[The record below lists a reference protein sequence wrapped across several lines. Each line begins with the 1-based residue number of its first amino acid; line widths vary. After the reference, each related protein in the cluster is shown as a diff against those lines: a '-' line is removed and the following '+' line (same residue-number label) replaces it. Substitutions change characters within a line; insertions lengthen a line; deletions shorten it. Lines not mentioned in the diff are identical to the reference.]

1 MLNDKVVPWFQE
13 DGVWLLRILT
23 DEKPNIVEIESTM
36 NSNCSL
42 LWKIDHLKTK
52 ARYSQPNGICERFHR
67 TIQDNSMRSL
77 SERRYTIQLRI
88 CRKIWINGSI
98 RITTNGHIKASIVV
112 EKFHSRLSLTRRN
125 SLRACPKTWL
135 YR

>member
-23 DEKPNIVEIESTM
+23 DEKPSIVEIESTM

-42 LWKIDHLKTK
+42 LWKIGHLKTK

-67 TIQDNSMRSL
+67 TIQDEFYAIAFRKKVYNSIEDL
-77 SERRYTIQLRI
+77 QKDLD
-88 CRKIWINGSI
+88 
-98 RITTNGHIKASIVV
+98 
-112 EKFHSRLSLTRRN
+112 
-125 SLRACPKTWL
+125 
-135 YR
+135 